1 LKKKLLTMINNKIVI
16 IAGEDSG
23 DLHGSKLIAQMKTIN
38 PDLSFY
44 GIGGD
49 KMIQAGLNKVEHIKN
64 MNVIGLFEVLKHY
77 PRIKRIFNK
86 TVRFIN
92 ELKPNKVILIDY
104 PGFNIRLA
112 KKMKKLGIPVSYF
125 ILPQVWAWNSS
136 RAKDLQQTCKQLI
149 SIIPFEKEWFSNQQ
163 IDVHFVGHPLT
174 SILKQKFDSG
184 FLHKRYEIGQ
194 DKKIIA
200 LLPGSRTSEVK
211 KHWPIF
217 LKTIK
222 AFNAS
227 SNHKIQP
234 ILIQAPN
241 IKIENVPEGLV
252 VIDKNHYEALSCADA
267 AIVCSGTATL
277 ETALLNCPM
286 VVCYKL
292 SSLTWFFA
300 KKMSLV
306 KHLSL
311 VNLITEKEAVKEL
324 LQKNMTATNIVN
336 EVNYLFS
343 NEGKDAWAENYSLL
357 LKKMNSETTNPY
369 HSAAKHILQ

>member
-1 LKKKLLTMINNKIVI
+1 MVNNKIVV

-23 DLHGSKLIAQMKTIN
+23 DLHGSKLIAQMKSVN
-38 PDLSFY
+38 PNLSFY

-49 KMIQAGLNKVEHIKN
+49 RMVKAGLNKIEHIKN
-64 MNVIGLFEVLKHY
+64 LNVIGLFEVLKHY

-86 TVRFIN
+86 TVKFIN
-92 ELKPNKVILIDY
+92 KLKPDKVILIDY

-136 RAKDLQQTCKQLI
+136 RAKDLQKTCEQLV
-149 SIIPFEKEWFSNQQ
+149 SIIPFEKKWFSDRK
-163 IDVHFVGHPLT
+163 IDVHFVGHPLI
-174 SILKQKFDSG
+174 SILKQEFDSS
-184 FLHKRYEIGQ
+184 FLHKKYSINRS
-194 DKKIIA
+194 KKIVA

-217 LKTIK
+217 LKTIN

-227 SNHKIQP
+227 SKNRIQP
-234 ILIQAPN
+234 VLIQAPN
-241 IKIENVPEGLV
+241 IKIKNMPEGLI
-252 VIDKNHYEALSCADA
+252 VINKNHYEALSCADA

-286 VVCYKL
+286 VVCYKM

-311 VNLITEKEAVKEL
+311 VNLITEKASVKEL
-324 LQKNMTATNIVN
+324 LQQNMTATNIVN
-336 EVNYLFS
+336 EINYLFS
-343 NEGKDAWAENYSLL
+343 NEGRAAWAENHSLL
-357 LKKMNSETTNPY
+357 VEKMKPETKNPY
-369 HSAAKHILQ
+369 HNAAKHILQ